1 LATLTRRE
9 PDPTDPSGDAPAGEG
24 VARDAAPAAGLAAP
38 PTGLPRGRGRTQ
50 RRGDQIFAGLT
61 GVASAFVLVIIFA
74 IGIFLVSRALPA
86 LDANSSNF
94 LTEKQFLTEQSPPVF
109 GIAALAFGTVLT
121 SLLALLMAVP
131 VALGVALYVTEYAP
145 PRIARPVGYLVDLL
159 AAVPSVVFGLWGLNF
174 LLGRSEGLQVWLQDH
189 LSFIPIFQNDIGAVG
204 RSIFLASIVLAIMI
218 LPIIAAISREVFTQ
232 VPRAN
237 REAALALGATKLEMI
252 RMAVLP
258 YSRAGVIS
266 AIMLGLGRALG
277 ETIAIA
283 LVLSASFETTLQVLR
298 ATGGN
303 TIAANIAT
311 KFGEADPTGRGALI
325 ATGLVLFVITLAV
338 NMVARGIIYRSNR
351 PDTRG
356 AA

>member
-1 LATLTRRE
+1 VSSPEDGKLN
-9 PDPTDPSGDAPAGEG
+9 
-24 VARDAAPAAGLAAP
+24 GLRP
-38 PTGLPRGRGRTQ
+38 GPKGGGK
-50 RRGDQIFAGLT
+50 RRGDQIFSGLT
-61 GVASAFVLVIIFA
+61 GGAALLVLVVIFA
-74 IGIFLVSRALPA
+74 IGVFLVSRALPA
-86 LDANSSNF
+86 LRDDGSNF
-94 LTEKQFLTEQSPPVF
+94 LTEKQFLTDQQPPVF

-121 SLLALLMAVP
+121 SLLALIIAVP

-145 PRIARPVGYLVDLL
+145 PRIARPLGYLVDLL
-159 AAVPSVVFGLWGLNF
+159 AAVPSVVFGLWGLSF
-174 LLGRSEGLQVWLQDH
+174 LLGRSKGLQTWLQDH
-189 LSFIPIFQNDIGAVG
+189 LSWIPLFKNDIGAVG
-204 RSIFLASIVLAIMI
+204 RSILLASIVLAIMI
-218 LPIIAAISREVFTQ
+218 LPIVAAISREVFTQ
-232 VPRAN
+232 VPQAN

-252 RMAVLP
+252 RVAVLP
-258 YSRAGVIS
+258 FSRAGVIS

-283 LVLSASFETTLQVLR
+283 LVLSASFETSIQVLR

-351 PDTRG
+351 LETRG

>member
-1 LATLTRRE
+1 VSSSQGTTLEGSGGGRR
-9 PDPTDPSGDAPAGEG
+9 
-24 VARDAAPAAGLAAP
+24 AAK
-38 PTGLPRGRGRTQ
+38 
-50 RRGDQIFAGLT
+50 RRGDQIFSLLT
-61 GVASAFVLVIIFA
+61 GGAALVVLVVIFA
-74 IGIFLVSRALPA
+74 IGIFLVSRAIPA
-86 LDANSSNF
+86 LQDNSGNF
-94 LTEKQFLTEQSPPVF
+94 LTEKQFLTDQKPPVF
-109 GIAALAFGTVLT
+109 GIAALAFGTLLT
-121 SLLALLMAVP
+121 SLLALVIAVP

-145 PRIARPVGYLVDLL
+145 PRIARPLGYLVDLL

-174 LLGRSEGLQVWLQDH
+174 LLGRSEGLQNWLQDH
-189 LSFIPIFQNDIGAVG
+189 LSWIPLFKNDVGSVG
-204 RSIFLASIVLAIMI
+204 RSILLASIVLSIMI

-232 VPRAN
+232 VPQAN

-252 RMAVLP
+252 RTAVLP
-258 YSRAGVIS
+258 FSRAGVIS

-283 LVLSASFETTLQVLR
+283 LVLSASFDTSIQVLR

-351 PDTRG
+351 LETKG

>member
-1 LATLTRRE
+1 MTTNSTLS
-9 PDPTDPSGDAPAGEG
+9 PKPGG
-24 VARDAAPAAGLAAP
+24 
-38 PTGLPRGRGRTQ
+38 GRTRK
-50 RRGDQIFAGLT
+50 RRGDQIFSGLT
-61 GVASAFVLVIIFA
+61 GAAALLVLLVIVT

-86 LDANSSNF
+86 LRDNSSNF
-94 LTEKQFLTEQSPPVF
+94 LTEKQFLTEQKPPVF

-121 SLLALLMAVP
+121 SVLALVIAVP

-145 PRIARPVGYLVDLL
+145 PRIARPLGYLVDLL

-174 LLGRSEGLQVWLQDH
+174 LLGHSEGLQLWLQDH
-189 LSFIPIFQNDIGAVG
+189 LSWIPLFKNDVGAVG
-204 RSIFLASIVLAIMI
+204 RSILLAAIVLSIMI

-232 VPRAN
+232 VPQAN

-252 RMAVLP
+252 RTAVLP

-283 LVLSASFETTLQVLR
+283 LVLSASFDVSLQILR

-351 PDTRG
+351 LETKG
-356 AA
+356 AS

>member
-1 LATLTRRE
+1 MR
-9 PDPTDPSGDAPAGEG
+9 GGG
-24 VARDAAPAAGLAAP
+24 V
-38 PTGLPRGRGRTQ
+38 
-50 RRGDQIFAGLT
+50 RRGDKIFAGLT
-61 GVASAFVLVIIFA
+61 GLASASVLVIILT

-109 GIAALAFGTVLT
+109 GIAALAFGTLLT
-121 SLLALLMAVP
+121 SLLALVIAVP
-131 VALGVALYVTEYAP
+131 IALGVALYVTEYAP
-145 PRIARPVGYLVDLL
+145 PRIARPIGYLVDLL

-189 LSFIPIFQNDIGAVG
+189 LSWIPLFKNDVGAVG
-204 RSIFLASIVLAIMI
+204 RSILLAAIVLAIMI

-232 VPRAN
+232 VPAAN

-252 RMAVLP
+252 RTAVLP

-338 NMVARGIIYRSNR
+338 NMIARGIIYRSNR
-351 PDTRG
+351 LETKG
-356 AA
+356 SA

>member
-1 LATLTRRE
+1 MSSSQGTTLKGVGGGRR
-9 PDPTDPSGDAPAGEG
+9 SAK
-24 VARDAAPAAGLAAP
+24 
-38 PTGLPRGRGRTQ
+38 
-50 RRGDQIFAGLT
+50 RRGDQVFSLLT
-61 GVASAFVLVIIFA
+61 GAAALTVLVVIFA
-74 IGIFLVSRALPA
+74 IGIFLVSRAIPA
-86 LDANSSNF
+86 LQDNSSNF
-94 LTEKQFLTEQSPPVF
+94 LTEKQFLTDQKPPVF
-109 GIAALAFGTVLT
+109 GIAALAFGTLLT
-121 SLLALLMAVP
+121 SLLALLIAVP

-145 PRIARPVGYLVDLL
+145 PRVARPLGYLVDLL

-174 LLGRSEGLQVWLQDH
+174 LLGRSEGLQTWLQDH
-189 LSFIPIFQNDIGAVG
+189 LSWIPLFSNDIGSVG
-204 RSIFLASIVLAIMI
+204 RSILLASIVLSIMI

-232 VPRAN
+232 VPQAN

-252 RMAVLP
+252 RTAVLP
-258 YSRAGVIS
+258 FSRPGVIS

-283 LVLSASFETTLQVLR
+283 LVLSASFDVSIQVLR

-351 PDTRG
+351 LETKG
-356 AA
+356 AS

>member
-1 LATLTRRE
+1 MTAGGP
-9 PDPTDPSGDAPAGEG
+9 PD
-24 VARDAAPAAGLAAP
+24 
-38 PTGLPRGRGRTQ
+38 GRKRTSV
-50 RRGDQIFAGLT
+50 RRGDRVFSLLT
-61 GVASAFVLVIIFA
+61 GGAALLVLVVIFA
-74 IGIFLVSRALPA
+74 IGIFLVSRAVPA
-86 LDANSSNF
+86 LRDNSSHF
-94 LTEKQFLTEQSPPVF
+94 LTEKQFNTEQKPPVF
-109 GIAALAFGTVLT
+109 GIAALAFGTLLT
-121 SLLALLMAVP
+121 SLLALLIAVP

-145 PRIARPVGYLVDLL
+145 PRIGRPIGYLVDLL

-174 LLGRSEGLQVWLQDH
+174 LLERSDGLQTWLQDH
-189 LSFIPIFQNDIGAVG
+189 LSWIPIFKNDVGAVG
-204 RSIFLASIVLAIMI
+204 RSILLASIVLAIMI

-232 VPRAN
+232 VPQAN

-252 RMAVLP
+252 RTAVLP
-258 YSRAGVIS
+258 FSRAGVIS

-283 LVLSASFETTLQVLR
+283 LVLSASFDVSIQVLR

-351 PDTRG
+351 LETRG

>member
-1 LATLTRRE
+1 VSPSQGTTLKGVGGGRR
-9 PDPTDPSGDAPAGEG
+9 GGK
-24 VARDAAPAAGLAAP
+24 
-38 PTGLPRGRGRTQ
+38 
-50 RRGDQIFAGLT
+50 RRGDQIFSLLT
-61 GVASAFVLVIIFA
+61 GAAALTVLIVIFA
-74 IGIFLVSRALPA
+74 IAIFLVSRAVPA
-86 LDANSSNF
+86 LRENSSNF
-94 LTEKQFLTEQSPPVF
+94 LTEKQFLTDQKPPVF
-109 GIAALAFGTVLT
+109 GIAALAFGTLLT
-121 SLLALLMAVP
+121 SLLALVIAVP

-145 PRIARPVGYLVDLL
+145 PRIATPLGYLVDLL

-174 LLGRSEGLQVWLQDH
+174 LLGHSEGLQVWLQDH
-189 LSFIPIFQNDIGAVG
+189 LSWIPLFKNDIGSVG
-204 RSIFLASIVLAIMI
+204 RSILLASIVLSIMI

-232 VPRAN
+232 VPQAN

-252 RMAVLP
+252 RTAVIP
-258 YSRAGVIS
+258 FSRAGVIS

-283 LVLSASFETTLQVLR
+283 LVLSASFDVSIQVLR

-311 KFGEADPTGRGALI
+311 KFGEADPSGRGALI
-325 ATGLVLFVITLAV
+325 ATGLVLFIITLAV

-351 PDTRG
+351 LETKG

>member
-1 LATLTRRE
+1 VRN
-9 PDPTDPSGDAPAGEG
+9 G
-24 VARDAAPAAGLAAP
+24 ARG
-38 PTGLPRGRGRTQ
+38 GGK
-50 RRGDQIFAGLT
+50 RRGDQIFSGLT
-61 GVASAFVLVIIFA
+61 GAAALLVMVVIFA

-86 LDANSSNF
+86 LRDNSSNF
-94 LTEKQFLTEQSPPVF
+94 LTEKQFNTEQQPPVF
-109 GIAALAFGTVLT
+109 GIAALAFGTILT
-121 SLLALLMAVP
+121 SLLALLIAVP

-145 PRIARPVGYLVDLL
+145 PRIARPLGYLVDLL

-174 LLGRSEGLQVWLQDH
+174 LLDRSKGLQTFLQDH
-189 LSFIPIFQNDIGAVG
+189 FSWIPLFRNDVGAVG
-204 RSIFLASIVLAIMI
+204 RSILLASIVLAIMI
-218 LPIIAAISREVFTQ
+218 LPIVAAISREVFTQ
-232 VPRAN
+232 VPQAN

-252 RMAVLP
+252 RTAVLP

-283 LVLSASFETTLQVLR
+283 LVLSASFDTSIQVLR

-325 ATGLVLFVITLAV
+325 ATGLVLFVITLVV

-351 PDTRG
+351 LETRG
-356 AA
+356 SA